1 MFAYVKKIVYL
12 CRHKSILTLIFMK
25 KAVLVTFSVKTRVVI
40 DVTTKDN
47 EDFADEEYLN
57 AALVAREKILQ
68 DPSGYLCMENVEEI
82 IEDTECP
89 YGSILGD

>member
-1 MFAYVKKIVYL
+1 
-12 CRHKSILTLIFMK
+12 MK
-25 KAVLVTFSVKTRVVI
+25 KAVLVTFCVRTRVVI

-57 AALVAREKILQ
+57 AALVAREKISQ
-68 DPSGYLCMENVEEI
+68 DPSGYLCVDNIDEM

-89 YGSILGD
+89 YGSLMGD